1 MMAKGYVTQM
11 THISEEILAQGRLDA
26 GAKISA
32 QMLKEGNMD
41 FVKVWNEARKA
52 HGGEDATDDDPK
64 SIKDQLKE
72 AVGSVSS
79 NAKSKL
85 HRTSAAVLYTPVFM
99 CAPQDCVA
107 FACYNTYIYVFSLN
121 DELSVT
127 CYSLRAVHCRLRSGG

>member
-52 HGGEDATDDDPK
+52 HGGEEATDDDPK
-64 SIKDQLKE
+64 SVKDQLKE

-85 HRTSAAVLYTPVFM
+85 HGTAAAVAAHTIVYACSARLFCICMLQYLHCCVFF
-99 CAPQDCVA
+99 Q
-107 FACYNTYIYVFSLN
+107 
-121 DELSVT
+121 
-127 CYSLRAVHCRLRSGG
+127 